1 MIHCLVHRL
10 SNKLNCMGAAVI
22 GLYAIMICKYINR
35 YIKNSLNKDPDY
47 KRDSSSPSL
56 SRNASFNVFNK
67 DGGQCEDKGKKPL
80 GNN

>member
-1 MIHCLVHRL
+1 MLRSWV
-10 SNKLNCMGAAVI
+10 ST
-22 GLYAIMICKYINR
+22 
-35 YIKNSLNKDPDY
+35 IKVPDTQVYLNKDPDY